1 MDVFN
6 GCSLVELN
14 KELGLLAKEC
24 QIFTYKLLLSKSGVL
39 KTLIFQFVGSS
50 NSRRY
55 HRIFKLLFAT

>member
-1 MDVFN
+1 MGVFN

-14 KELGLLAKEC
+14 KEIGVN
-24 QIFTYKLLLSKSGVL
+24 KLLLSKSGVL